1 MPVAC
6 RLVSANCSLASCLA
20 SFVVR
25 VDIPVITTHTEN
37 NRKQQGTLVGK
48 KIMLIDENIS
58 SRNVLIKYIQYLG
71 AEVVLLQNADAVQE
85 FLSNQAVSNCELV
98 LADADLTGMDGFTL
112 TNRIKANNSSLPVI
126 LMLNPTSL
134 NRLQTSG
141 NATERLQMYLTR
153 PVKKKELTHQ
163 LINALSHDEIKKSLV
178 SPEPDQSQI
187 KPLRILL
194 VDDNSDNRLLV
205 KTYLKKLPYTVDEAE
220 NGEEAVKQ
228 FQRELYDIVLMDVQM
243 PVMDGREATRKIRQL
258 ELQTP
263 RDKTVPII
271 ALTAHAIKEEIDLCL
286 EAGCNTHLSKPV
298 KKSTLVT
305 TIQAITG

>member
-1 MPVAC
+1 
-6 RLVSANCSLASCLA
+6 
-20 SFVVR
+20 
-25 VDIPVITTHTEN
+25 
-37 NRKQQGTLVGK
+37 
-48 KIMLIDENIS
+48 
-58 SRNVLIKYIQYLG
+58 
-71 AEVVLLQNADAVQE
+71 LQNADTVLESLKVTSCA
-85 FLSNQAVSNCELV
+85 LV
-98 LADADLTGMDGFTL
+98 LADADLTGVDGFTL
-112 TNRIKANNSSLPVI
+112 SNRIKADHASLPVI
-126 LMLNPTSL
+126 LMLKPTSL
-134 NRLQTSG
+134 NRLQNSS
-141 NATERLQMYLTR
+141 NATDKLPMYLTR

-163 LINALSHDEIKKSLV
+163 LINALSHDEIKKYLAST
-178 SPEPDQSQI
+178 EPDQSQI

-243 PVMDGREATRKIRQL
+243 PIMDGREATRKIRQL
-258 ELQTP
+258 ELQVP
-263 RDKTVPII
+263 RDKSVPII